1 MKPREKWVVV
11 KNAFANVIRGSAAA
25 LVAIFLPPFLTRWMS
40 PDTFGSW
47 SLVLQLSAFIGY
59 LDLGIQTSVG
69 RFVAHSGETGDTGYR
84 DRMVSTSTLILV
96 SAGILGVAGSMVLAF
111 FMPRLF
117 HQMPLQLLNDSRL
130 ALVLVGS
137 SLAVGLPFSVFNGV
151 FVGLQ
156 RYEVP
161 AMVIG
166 ISRLISAGVLILIV
180 RSGGNLTKMAAGMAA
195 VNLVSYWLQYVL
207 YRRLAPRIQFSV
219 QSVSRKACGELFDYS
234 FSLSVWSF
242 ATLLVTGLDIALVGV
257 FDFRSVAYYAAA
269 VTLITFILGLQN
281 AIFNAMIPAAAVLEA
296 RNDTVEL
303 GRILLSTTR
312 YGMFLLLASGL
323 PLLIATRPILSLW
336 VGPDYANHTNMILKV
351 LVAANIIRLSA
362 VPYAMLLIG
371 TGQQRLVTVSPLVE
385 GFSNLVISVVAGL
398 LFGAIGVAIGT
409 LVGSMIG
416 ILCNFV
422 LNLPRSTRI
431 SVSRL
436 AYFKEGYLRPLVCV
450 LPFVFLFPIQGV
462 FSNWTEST
470 ALVTCLA
477 LVVLWTLGLSA
488 SERSQV
494 VARLGFGAGANAR
507 A

>member
-1 MKPREKWVVV
+1 MKPREKWVII

-25 LVAIFLPPFLTRWMS
+25 LVAIVLPPFLTRWMS
-40 PDTFGSW
+40 PDAFGSW
-47 SLVLQLSAFIGY
+47 SLVLQLSAFVGY
-59 LDLGIQTSVG
+59 LDFGIQTAVG
-69 RFVAHSGETGDTGYR
+69 RFVAHSGETGDMSYR
-84 DRMVSTSTLILV
+84 DRMVSTSTLVLV
-96 SAGILGVAGSMVLAF
+96 SAGILGVVGTVVLAV
-111 FMPRLF
+111 FMPHLF
-117 HQMPLQLLNDSRL
+117 HQMPAQLLNDSRTALILVGTSL
-130 ALVLVGS
+130 AL
-137 SLAVGLPFSVFNGV
+137 GLPFSIFNGI

-156 RYEVP
+156 RYEIP

-166 ISRLISAGVLILIV
+166 ISRLISAAVLILIV

-195 VNLVSYWLQYVL
+195 VNLASYGLQYVL
-207 YRRLAPRIQFSV
+207 YRRHAPRIQFSGSV
-219 QSVSRKACGELFDYS
+219 VSRKACRELFDYS

-257 FDFRSVAYYAAA
+257 FDFRYVAYYTAAA
-269 VTLITFILGLQN
+269 TLITFILGLQN

-296 RNDTVEL
+296 RNDTIEL

-312 YGMFLLLASGL
+312 YGMFLLLASGV

-336 VGPDYANHTNMILKV
+336 VGSDYANHADMILKV

-371 TGQQRLVTVSPLVE
+371 TGQQRLVTVSPLIE
-385 GFSNLVISVVAGL
+385 GFSNLAVSVVAGL
-398 LFGAIGVAIGT
+398 VFGAVGVAIGT
-409 LVGSMIG
+409 LVGSAIG

-431 SVSRL
+431 TVSRV
-436 AYFKEGYLRPLVCV
+436 AYFREGYLRPLVCV
-450 LPFVFLFPIQGV
+450 FPFVFLFPIQGF

-470 ALVTCLA
+470 ALVTSLA
-477 LVVLWTLGLSA
+477 LVVLWTLGLSS
-488 SERSQV
+488 SERAQV
-494 VARLGFGAGANAR
+494 ATRLGFGAGASAR